1 VGRTQGVTASD
12 HGNVMGRLATAL
24 FIAWRNLTRE
34 RRRWLLSAS
43 ALAVAAMM
51 VLFLQ
56 GISRWLAV
64 SSTAYL
70 DHSGAQLIV
79 SEKGI
84 EYLLFAQSAFPAA
97 ALTEVSHVPGVLA
110 VNPVVAVK
118 GPWGGGSPGGDRRP
132 APAEGPRTGP
142 R

>member
-1 VGRTQGVTASD
+1 
-12 HGNVMGRLATAL
+12 MGRLATAL

-56 GISRWLAV
+56 GVSRWLAI

-84 EYLLFAQSAFPAA
+84 EDLLFAQSAFPPA
-97 ALTEVSHVPGVLA
+97 ALADVSHLPGVRAVDLITA
-110 VNPVVAVK
+110 VNGIVGVGHTHLPVYMVGFQAGNGG
-118 GPWGGGSPGGDRRP
+118 GPWALVSGSANQRR
-132 APAEGPRTGP
+132 
-142 R
+142 

>member
-1 VGRTQGVTASD
+1 MTIPKVNTRNSGSAVDVTAAD
-12 HGNVMGRLATAL
+12 HGNFTGRLATAL

-56 GISRWLAV
+56 GISRWLTV

-84 EYLLFAQSAFPAA
+84 EDLLFAQSAFPPS
-97 ALTEVSHVPGVLA
+97 ALTEVSHLPGC
-110 VNPVVAVK
+110 
-118 GPWGGGSPGGDRRP
+118 
-132 APAEGPRTGP
+132 APSTPSSQ
-142 R
+142 